1 MQAAP
6 AVQEVP
12 QMQNKKSLYIRAVN
26 VIVIVLALLYYNQM
40 LGLNQQLTK
49 ANETIASLSAGGAQT
64 ASAQAGGK
72 YKDGTYQ
79 GSAQGF
85 GGTVTVKV
93 TVEDGYISDIQ
104 VVSADGEDAAYYNMA
119 IDVLDSIIADQSSDV
134 DVVSGATYTS
144 NGIIGAAKKALGKA
158 GGTE

>member
-49 ANETIASLSAGGAQT
+49 ANET
-64 ASAQAGGK
+64 
-72 YKDGTYQ
+72 
-79 GSAQGF
+79 
-85 GGTVTVKV
+85 
-93 TVEDGYISDIQ
+93 
-104 VVSADGEDAAYYNMA
+104 
-119 IDVLDSIIADQSSDV
+119 
-134 DVVSGATYTS
+134 
-144 NGIIGAAKKALGKA
+144 GAALRDSAAL
-158 GGTE
+158 

>member
-1 MQAAP
+1 
-6 AVQEVP
+6 
-12 QMQNKKSLYIRAVN
+12 MQNKKSLYIRAVN

-72 YKDGTYQ
+72 YKDGTYR

-144 NGIIGAAKKALGKA
+144 NGIIGAAKEALGKA